1 MRVTYGFS
9 RSGCNGF
16 SDLVNVYLASL
27 PDKLYVGV
35 GTNDI
40 QSGSQCLV
48 DGAGSQA
55 AAQNEDSLLFRVQ
68 SEVLYGVCVQDG
80 MSEQVLAH
88 RITCHDYLF
97 CREEFFHT
105 FVGHAN
111 LACLLCQQLVGD
123 TGVGILFLYQ
133 RGNTHHARH
142 FQRRTTGIAT
152 YTDGHLWAE
161 LLDDAPCFPL
171 ASYQFQQYGEVLP
184 QMFTVESGNG

>member
-1 MRVTYGFS
+1 MHIGI
-9 RSGCNGF
+9 
-16 SDLVNVYLASL
+16 
-27 PDKLYVGV
+27 

-40 QSGSQCLV
+40 QSGTQCLV
-48 DGAGSQA
+48 DGAGSEA
-55 AAQNEDSLLFRVQ
+55 AAQYQYGFLLRVQ
-68 SEVLYGVCVQDG
+68 SEVLYGIFVQDG

-88 RITCHDYLF
+88 RITGHDYLF
-97 CREEFFHT
+97 CRKEFFHT

-133 RGNTHHARH
+133 CGNTHHARH

-152 YTDGHLWAE
+152 YTDGHLRTE
-161 LLDDAPCFPL
+161 LLDNAPCFPL
-171 ASYQFQQYGEVLP
+171 APYQFQQYGKVLP